1 VHEALVEVAL
11 GRRRSAPELLE
22 QLVRVEAPAVAHEGE
37 ALGDARRV
45 GHFREDRRMQRAPVV
60 IFVHGAWH
68 GPWVWKAVIER
79 LTVEG
84 IRSVAVDLPSKGFE
98 TALLGDLHD
107 DAETVRAAVDAA
119 GGPALVV
126 AHSYGG
132 LPVSEGLADSANV
145 AHLIYL
151 AAFMLEPG
159 QSLLGLRGGVEPEWW
174 ITSEDGRTLTPDDPE
189 HVFYNDC
196 SPEVAEAA
204 AAALV
209 PHRKDV
215 FSQQLRAAA
224 WQTVPSTYVI
234 CERDNAIP
242 PAVQERMAEHAGTVS
257 HIDAG
262 HSPFLSRPHD
272 VQAIIQE
279 TLAVVVAE
287 AGA

>member
-1 VHEALVEVAL
+1 
-11 GRRRSAPELLE
+11 
-22 QLVRVEAPAVAHEGE
+22 
-37 ALGDARRV
+37 
-45 GHFREDRRMQRAPVV
+45 MQRAPVV
-60 IFVHGAWH
+60 ILVHGAWH
-68 GPWVWKAVIER
+68 GPWAWQAVIER

-107 DAETVRAAVDAA
+107 DAEAVRAAVDAA
-119 GGPALVV
+119 GAPALVV

-132 LPVSEGLADSANV
+132 LPVSEGLAGCANV

-151 AAFMLEPG
+151 TAFMLEAG

-174 ITSEDGRTLTPDDPE
+174 VTSEDGRTMLPDNPK

-196 SPEVAEAA
+196 TPEVAEAA

-209 PHRKDV
+209 PHRKDA
-215 FSQQLRAAA
+215 FRQELRAAA
-224 WQTVPSTYVI
+224 WQSAPSTYVI

-242 PAVQERMAEHAGTVS
+242 PAAQEHMSGHADTVS
-257 HIDAG
+257 RLDAG

-272 VQAIIQE
+272 VTAIIQE

-287 AGA
+287 AR